1 MEKIARLLRRSSL
14 MVDLKYI
21 IILLVKKMIVHK
33 EQ

>member
-1 MEKIARLLRRSSL
+1 MEEIAELLRRSSL
-14 MVDLKYI
+14 VVDLKYI